1 MTQIILASQS
11 RARKELVSSLG
22 IAFITLPAHI
32 DEKSFRDVDLKI
44 RAEKLARAKAEKIS
58 SENNAIIIACDTFSE
73 SDGKVFEKPSSK
85 KEAIEMLTLLSG
97 KEAIN
102 YTGFCY
108 IDRKNNI
115 DFSTTVI
122 VPYSLRILYPQEIE
136 LYVNSYPVTE
146 WAAGFALVEPYI
158 TSFIASVNG
167 SYTGLAYGL
176 PTELLI
182 PLLKKSGFEP
192 EPGR

>member
-22 IAFITLPAHI
+22 IAFVAMPARI
-32 DEKSFRDVDLKI
+32 DEKAIRDVDLKI
-44 RAEKLARAKAEKIS
+44 RAEKIARAKAEKIA
-58 SENNAIIIACDTFSE
+58 SENSSIVIACDTFSE
-73 SDGKVFEKPSSK
+73 SEGKVLEKPTSSK
-85 KEAIEMLTLLSG
+85 EAKEMLTFLSG
-97 KEAIN
+97 KKAIN

-115 DFSTTVI
+115 DFSTTVT

-192 EPGR
+192 KPGR